1 MPFGRKR
8 RAAVL
13 VIVNVPHVVI
23 VGAGFGGLR
32 AARGLKDA
40 AVRVTLIDAN
50 NFHTFQP
57 LLYQVAT
64 AGLDAGDIGFPVRAV
79 VRRQKNATF
88 RLGRVTGIALGDRE
102 LTLGDGAIVP
112 YDYLVIAA
120 GSVSATFGVEGV
132 AEHTFALKT
141 LPDALAIRDHLL
153 RLVESSSATDSVD
166 RLGIAVVGG
175 GPTGVEMAGGL
186 RELLDRVLQKDF
198 PHRNLADVPI
208 TIVEAADH
216 VLGTFHPSL
225 AERAQRTLIDRGVR
239 VEVGVGV
246 DRVESGAVVLRD
258 GRRIEAATIVWAAGV
273 AANPVAALLGVELGR
288 GGRIPVLQDLSL
300 DGHPEVFA
308 IGDIAQSPTDDGR
321 PLPQVA
327 QPAIQGGRHV
337 AEQIRRRL
345 VGSGSTSFHYRDKG
359 SMATI
364 GRNHAV
370 AEFPN
375 GWRLHSFPG
384 WLSWLGLH
392 IVYLMG
398 FRNRANVL
406 LNWAWNYLT
415 YDRAARL
422 ILPSPAEGQPAGRS
436 Q

>member
-1 MPFGRKR
+1 MAQHRELLY
-8 RAAVL
+8 L
-13 VIVNVPHVVI
+13 VTVSAPHVVI

-57 LLYQVAT
+57 LLHQMAT

-88 RLGRVTGIALGDRE
+88 RLGRVTAIALADKR
-102 LTLGDGAIVP
+102 LTLGDGAVVSF
-112 YDYLVIAA
+112 DYLVIAA
-120 GSVSATFGVEGV
+120 GSVSTTFGVTGV

-166 RLGIAVVGG
+166 QLGIAVVGG
-175 GPTGVEMAGGL
+175 GPTGVEIAGGL

-198 PHRNLADVPI
+198 PHRNLASVPV
-208 TIVEAADH
+208 TIVEAADR

-225 AERAQRTLIDRGVR
+225 SERAQRTLVDRGVR

-246 DRVESGAVVLRD
+246 DHVESGAVVLRD
-258 GRRIEAATIVWAAGV
+258 GRRIEAGTIVWAAGV
-273 AANPVAALLGVELGR
+273 AASPVASLLGVALGR
-288 GGRIPVLQDLSL
+288 GGRIPVGADLSI

-345 VGSGSTSFHYRDKG
+345 DGDTPTPFVYRDKG

-406 LNWAWNYLT
+406 VNWAWNYLRW
-415 YDRAARL
+415 DRGNRMIIFDDAT
-422 ILPSPAEGQPAGRS
+422 G
-436 Q
+436 